1 MEEKVFKMEE
11 LEQFVHDHIQQKVDS
26 AELGLTGVNLNDF
39 NEFKRDMFIY
49 ENALLEG
56 IINGIVMCNGKVE
69 GIEVN

>member
-1 MEEKVFKMEE
+1 MEEKVFKVEE

-26 AELGLTGVNLNDF
+26 AELGLTGVNLEDF